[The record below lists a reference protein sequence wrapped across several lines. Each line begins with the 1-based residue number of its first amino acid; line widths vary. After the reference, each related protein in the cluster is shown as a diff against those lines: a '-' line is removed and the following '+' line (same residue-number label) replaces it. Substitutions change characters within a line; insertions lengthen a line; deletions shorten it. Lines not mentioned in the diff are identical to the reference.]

1 MSLACSLVGAWFGVL
16 GSEKVGEPGVLFG
29 WCLVWGFGIGETWV
43 STKETKYLDLHW
55 VTAKETKYLDLHWV
69 TTKDTKYLE
78 LLGVVKARLDR
89 SALL

>member
-1 MSLACSLVGAWFGVL
+1 MSLACSLVGAWFGVS
-16 GSEKVGEPGVLFG
+16 GSEKK
-29 WCLVWGFGIGETWV
+29 IGETWV

>member
-55 VTAKETKYLDLHWV
+55 VTAKTDTLIYWELSKPGYSEV
-69 TTKDTKYLE
+69 RSCFDTKF
-78 LLGVVKARLDR
+78 GFGTG
-89 SALL
+89 SC

>member
-1 MSLACSLVGAWFGVL
+1 MGFWDRRRLVSLACSLVGAWFGVS
-16 GSEKVGEPGVLFG
+16 GSEKI
-29 WCLVWGFGIGETWV
+29 IGETWV